1 MESRLLKRHA
11 RYFVALSSSSLQQ
24 QQRQQTR
31 GYSSHYTLV
40 SGDDLRTVGKLAP
53 QRLHGLEMITSV
65 VAHGGGGLRSRV
77 LSDGVMRAWT
87 PLITTGQFFSR
98 GMAAA
103 GASPARE
110 VVGADEQEQQQELE
124 RTTTTTSS
132 LPEAPGLKE
141 AEEVGRSPSE
151 TSKYWGVVGKT
162 YTKEDGSTW
171 SWKCFKPSDTYQSD
185 MNIDLKK
192 HHKPENFSDSFAY
205 WTVKSLRIPT
215 DLFFRK
221 RYGCRAMMLET
232 VAAVPGMVGGMLL
245 HCQSLRRF
253 QHSGG
258 WIKALLEEAENERMH
273 LMTFMEVSNPKW
285 YERALVF
292 TVQGIFFNAYFLLY
306 VISPR
311 LAHRITGYLEE
322 EAIYSYTS
330 FLAEIDN
337 GHIPNGPAP
346 SIAIDYWRLPK
357 DATIRDVVMV
367 VRADEAHHR
376 DVNHFAADIHKQ
388 GKELHEAPAPVG
400 YH

>member
-1 MESRLLKRHA
+1 M
-11 RYFVALSSSSLQQ
+11 Q
-24 QQRQQTR
+24 
-31 GYSSHYTLV
+31 
-40 SGDDLRTVGKLAP
+40 
-53 QRLHGLEMITSV
+53 
-65 VAHGGGGLRSRV
+65 
-77 LSDGVMRAWT
+77 
-87 PLITTGQFFSR
+87 
-98 GMAAA
+98 
-103 GASPARE
+103 
-110 VVGADEQEQQQELE
+110 
-124 RTTTTTSS
+124 
-132 LPEAPGLKE
+132 
-141 AEEVGRSPSE
+141 
-151 TSKYWGVVGKT
+151 
-162 YTKEDGSTW
+162 
-171 SWKCFKPSDTYQSD
+171 PSDTYQSD
-185 MNIDLKK
+185 TNIDLKK
-192 HHKPENFSDSFAY
+192 HHKPENFADSFAY

-273 LMTFMEVSNPKW
+273 LMTFMEVANPNW

-346 SIAIDYWRLPK
+346 AIAIDYWRLPK